1 MLTNFIWC
9 IVFVKVSIEICLI
22 IDTWMFGV
30 GASTCRLIAFRVRKS
45 YNRSL
50 QENTYLYVII
60 FFLQNKCYKH
70 IWVTYLPHLS
80 LWHKDHLHWKQN
92 MSDHQCPSACLIKR
106 MHTIISFLS
115 CMINSNSQITFNTF
129 QTFIYMSFY
138 LRIKFWFWL
147 YFLHNWSMTSINLH
161 SLNKLDQCLSQYV
174 LPGSHFYIYKTQKV
188 SIPLLNKIKIIN
200 QDKNH
205 SVQCTFL
212 PISSSL
218 S

>member
-60 FFLQNKCYKH
+60 FFYKISFISTYELH
-70 IWVTYLPHLS
+70 TYLIFHCDIRIIFIGSKICQITNALQHVWS
-80 LWHKDHLHWKQN
+80 KE
-92 MSDHQCPSACLIKR
+92 C

-174 LPGSHFYIYKTQKV
+174 LPGSHFYIYKTPKV
-188 SIPLLNKIKIIN
+188 SIP
-200 QDKNH
+200 
-205 SVQCTFL
+205 
-212 PISSSL
+212 
-218 S
+218 